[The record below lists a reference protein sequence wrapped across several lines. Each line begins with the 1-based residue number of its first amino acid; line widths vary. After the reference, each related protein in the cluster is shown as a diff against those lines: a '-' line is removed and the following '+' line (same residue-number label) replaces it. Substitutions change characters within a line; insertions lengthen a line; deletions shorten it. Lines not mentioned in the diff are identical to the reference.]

1 VQAST
6 ESAALKNY
14 VCLKKVGKSVR
25 TWISIELGSITLE
38 ERCRRSGAHRRSWKD
53 AS

>member
-6 ESAALKNY
+6 VSAALKNY

-25 TWISIELGSITLE
+25 TWDQYSIGIDH
-38 ERCRRSGAHRRSWKD
+38 SGGEMSTQRGP
-53 AS
+53 